1 MKSRVKKWGNSLA
14 LRIPKPVAVQMGV
27 GDDSPVVLVLRGR
40 ELALVPLERTQYRL
54 SDLLSGVS
62 KHNLHGRISI
72 GTAGAGEA

>member
-40 ELALVPLERTQYRL
+40 ELAVVPLERTQYRL

-62 KHNLHGRISI
+62 KRNVHERISI
-72 GTAGAGEA
+72 GTADAGEA